1 MCCAYTTDGGDS
13 MNTTVYTETLEK
25 YTHVLNEAR
34 ALIQVCED
42 SEGKFRGTEAQFERL
57 VALRKEAEDLKAQL
71 DKLANEN
78 LPALKEAIEGL
89 PDPAAYAPP
98 SSPPA
103 EAKTLGQLVARDMK
117 RLGKAPEA
125 FWAKNYDLDLQLKAT
140 LTRTDY
146 PPEALRTGVV
156 VPFPVRQLTLL
167 DIVNIVPTQLG
178 SIRYMEQ
185 TTHTPAAAETAEGSA
200 LPESTF
206 AFTERNQPVQ
216 AVGAYLPVTEEAL
229 EDNDGLQAIVDGI
242 LLYAVRE
249 RVETQMIQGNGTAP
263 NLLGVINTPG
273 VQTFARSTTPRIDA
287 LLDAIGRVAG
297 SGATTG
303 NANADAIILNWADYI
318 ELVTEKDATGRYL
331 FGDPVSALGTSV
343 MGVPVIP
350 SNAMPANT
358 ALVGAFRQWHI
369 LYQRRGVQV
378 EVGLI
383 GNNFVQR
390 VRTLRC
396 YGRFANVVL
405 RPRAFCTI
413 TGF

>member
-1 MCCAYTTDGGDS
+1 
-13 MNTTVYTETLEK
+13 MNTTAYTETMER

-34 ALIQVCED
+34 ALIQACED

-71 DKLANEN
+71 DKHANES
-78 LPALKEAIEGL
+78 LPALKEAFAGL
-89 PDPAAYAPP
+89 PDPAVYAPTA
-98 SSPPA
+98 PPA
-103 EAKTLGQLVARDMK
+103 AEESKSLGQLVARDMK
-117 RLGKAPEA
+117 RLGKAPEG
-125 FWAKNYDLDLQLKAT
+125 FWGKNYDVDLQLKAT
-140 LTRTDY
+140 LTRTEY
-146 PPEALRTGVV
+146 APEALRTGVV
-156 VPFPVRQLTLL
+156 VPFPVRPLTLL

-206 AFTERNQPVQ
+206 AFTERNQPIQ
-216 AVGAYLPVTEEAL
+216 AVGAYLPITEEAL

-242 LLYAVRE
+242 LLNAVRE
-249 RVETQMIQGNGTAP
+249 RVETQMIQGDGTAP
-263 NLLGVINTPG
+263 NLLGVINTTG
-273 VQTFARSTTPRIDA
+273 VQTFARGTTPRIDA
-287 LLDAIGRVAG
+287 LIRAIAQVAG
-297 SGATTG
+297 EGATPG
-303 NANADAIILNWADYI
+303 FANADAIVLHWADYR
-318 ELVTEKDATGRYL
+318 ELVQEKDTNGRYL
-331 FGDPVSALGTSV
+331 FGDPVSALGTAV

-350 SNAMPANT
+350 SNAVPENT
-358 ALVGAFRQWHI
+358 AVVGAFRQWHI
-369 LYQRRGVQV
+369 LYQRRGVSV

-396 YGRFANVVL
+396 YGRFANVIL